1 MNNNQTHNATIAY
14 QAPRRFDIG
23 DVFYRVERVNESQ
36 NFREPCKLCG
46 GEQQLTVNGVTFKC
60 PCCNYQKEVITIYKY
75 VVRRYRV
82 YSIKDEV
89 STLEWKPS
97 TSHNVNI
104 KLYRKVG
111 HGYASTYGDNGGNWK
126 INPKTAKLNPT
137 DIVDTGNNGA
147 LDDAIFDDYKIA
159 VSVADKL
166 SERELDRLRAYNAEY
181 GSAHVATFKTDHDP
195 KSN

>member
-23 DVFYRVERVNESQ
+23 DVFYRIERVNESQ
-36 NFREPCKLCG
+36 NFREPCKVCG

-60 PCCNYQKEVITIYKY
+60 PCCNHQKEVITIYKY

-97 TSHNVNI
+97 TSHNVKI

-137 DIVDTGNNGA
+137 DIVDTGYNGE